1 MAHFSEGGKT
11 AYCNASAYAIC
22 PLRRDIRIASGRRAS
37 FPALRAVSTA
47 PPAGRNKGLFKV
59 WRNMARQIHCVV
71 ENADDLDHLAGCRA
85 IHDEMPPAPTFAR
98 DMERPKVGENFITGD
113 AAEHVGASFERRER
127 FGKRG
132 SVNVKLPL
140 AEFVFGVF
148 QDAGEI
154 LFSLITKAN
163 PPARSR
169 QLSPAPEATLSA
181 SLLR

>member
-1 MAHFSEGGKT
+1 MA
-11 AYCNASAYAIC
+11 C
-22 PLRRDIRIASGRRAS
+22 
-37 FPALRAVSTA
+37 
-47 PPAGRNKGLFKV
+47 
-59 WRNMARQIHCVV
+59 QIHCVV
-71 ENADDLDHLAGCRA
+71 ENADNLNHMAGCRA

-98 DMERPKVGENFITGD
+98 DMERPKVGENFVTGD
-113 AAEHVGASFERRER
+113 AAEQIGASFERRER

-132 SVNVKLPL
+132 SVNLKLAF
-140 AEFVFGVF
+140 AEFVLGVF

-154 LFSLITKAN
+154 LFSLITEAN